1 MNEEI
6 IVLEKQLK
14 EMSAVFS
21 ANVGEPF
28 RIKDGDTLSILQR
41 RMKESDL
48 LTALTGYDAIFA
60 KAEKTSIEDIC
71 NSAAAYIRIK
81 VLVENKSTDFNRE
94 LLGKLIRE
102 YNSHI
107 AKVGNVIRLSRI
119 NLLAEENIERERVKK
134 TLEKNE
140 ALQRIF
146 QKEVEKSQ
154 KLLESIEE
162 IHFEEKV
169 NDKVGEDIKETDKQ
183 EKTKNKREESQ
194 RQKKEPKQKSKKNK
208 ESFFA
213 NVLAGKKNQVQIE
226 RQLKGEEIRKS
237 LTLCEE
243 VASYEKTLAF
253 SESMLCKDIP
263 AYSLMKR
270 KNQYFFGLTK
280 NIKKSSYDN
289 ADESLLEL
297 TRITGEF
304 VQFMTEDVL
313 GEEILLKPFSVEEKK
328 SLQMYFSFM
337 CGCFERYMG
346 NTLTVN
352 EYIKFKEY
360 FHRVVL
366 TMFELEQKKMEQYYK
381 ALMIADRYITYMQCY
396 NLTESDEREIIVQN
410 IMEKKGGSYADDLGL
425 ILENHIVDC
434 NAREELYA
442 LTEYINGFGES
453 DNAEYDNPEQK
464 IESSSLQYR
473 NNTCT
478 VDLYQMN
485 DMRVISSEDVGYV
498 QLKVQFQNENYETMD
513 EATFIPDNIAQA
525 VYDYMNRDAYVRK
538 IGFCMNEKDV
548 FVFAIINDGESV
560 RLLTDEIK
568 RQKQIDE
575 GLIGQLVNL
584 YEEKIEKAMK
594 EIV

>member
-60 KAEKTSIEDIC
+60 KAEKTSLEDIC

-146 QKEVEKSQ
+146 QKEVEKSE

-194 RQKKEPKQKSKKNK
+194 RQKKEPKQKSKKNN

-360 FHRVVL
+360 FNRVVL

-498 QLKVQFQNENYETMD
+498 QLKVQFQNENYEIMD

>member
-146 QKEVEKSQ
+146 QKEVEKSE

-194 RQKKEPKQKSKKNK
+194 SQKKELKQKSKKDK

-226 RQLKGEEIRKS
+226 RQLKGEETKKS

-360 FHRVVL
+360 FNRVVL

-498 QLKVQFQNENYETMD
+498 QLKVQFQNENYEIMD

-538 IGFCMNEKDV
+538 IGFCINEKDV

>member
-28 RIKDGDTLSILQR
+28 RINDGDTLLILQR

-48 LTALTGYDAIFA
+48 LTALTCYDAIFA
-60 KAEKTSIEDIC
+60 KAEKTSLVDIC

-146 QKEVEKSQ
+146 QKEVEKSE
-154 KLLESIEE
+154 KLLESMEE
-162 IHFEEKV
+162 IHFEEEV
-169 NDKVGEDIKETDKQ
+169 NDKGGEDIKGTGKQ
-183 EKTKNKREESQ
+183 EKSKNKREKSQ
-194 RQKKEPKQKSKKNK
+194 RQKKEPKPKSKKDK
-208 ESFFA
+208 ESFFV

-226 RQLKGEEIRKS
+226 RQLKGEETKKS
-237 LTLCEE
+237 LTLCDE
-243 VASYEKTLAF
+243 VVYYEKTLAF

-270 KNQYFFGLTK
+270 KKQYFFGLTK

-297 TRITGEF
+297 TKTTDEF

-337 CGCFERYMG
+337 CGCFEKYMG

-360 FHRVVL
+360 FNRVVL

-410 IMEKKGGSYADDLGL
+410 IIEKKGGSYADDLGL
-425 ILENHIVDC
+425 ILENHIVDS

-473 NNTCT
+473 NNNCT

-485 DMRVISSEDVGYV
+485 DMQVIISEDVGYV

-525 VYDYMNRDAYVRK
+525 VYDYMNRDAYVKK

-584 YEEKIEKAMK
+584 YEEKIEKVMK

>member
-60 KAEKTSIEDIC
+60 KAEKTSLEDIC

-119 NLLAEENIERERVKK
+119 NLLAEENIEREHVKK

-360 FHRVVL
+360 FNRVVL

-498 QLKVQFQNENYETMD
+498 QLKVQFQNENYEIMD

>member
-60 KAEKTSIEDIC
+60 KTEKTSLEDIC
-71 NSAAAYIRIK
+71 NSAVAYIRIK

-162 IHFEEKV
+162 IYFEEKV
-169 NDKVGEDIKETDKQ
+169 NDKVGEDIKGTDKQ

-194 RQKKEPKQKSKKNK
+194 RPKKEPKQKSKKDK

-360 FHRVVL
+360 FNRVVL
-366 TMFELEQKKMEQYYK
+366 TMFELEQIKMEQYYK

-410 IMEKKGGSYADDLGL
+410 IMEKKGGSYVDDLGL

-498 QLKVQFQNENYETMD
+498 QLKVQFQNENYEIMD

>member
-60 KAEKTSIEDIC
+60 KAEKTSLEDIC

-119 NLLAEENIERERVKK
+119 NLLAEENIEREHVKK

-337 CGCFERYMG
+337 CGCFEKYMG

-360 FHRVVL
+360 FNRVVL
-366 TMFELEQKKMEQYYK
+366 IMFELEQKKMEQYYK

>member
-28 RIKDGDTLSILQR
+28 RIKDGETLSILQR

-60 KAEKTSIEDIC
+60 KAEKTSLEDIC

-81 VLVENKSTDFNRE
+81 VLVENKSTDFDRE

-119 NLLAEENIERERVKK
+119 NLLAEENIERVCVKK

-146 QKEVEKSQ
+146 QKEVEKSE

-194 RQKKEPKQKSKKNK
+194 RQKKEPKQKSKKDK

-226 RQLKGEEIRKS
+226 RQLKGEETKKS

-243 VASYEKTLAF
+243 VAYYEKTLAF

-360 FHRVVL
+360 FNRVVL

>member
-60 KAEKTSIEDIC
+60 KAEKTSLEDIC

-102 YNSHI
+102 YNNHI

-146 QKEVEKSQ
+146 QKEVEKSE

-169 NDKVGEDIKETDKQ
+169 NDKVGEDIKGTDKQ

-194 RQKKEPKQKSKKNK
+194 RQKKEPKQKSKKDK

-226 RQLKGEEIRKS
+226 RKLKGEEIKKS

-313 GEEILLKPFSVEEKK
+313 GEEILLKPFSAEEKK

-360 FHRVVL
+360 FNRVVL

>member
-60 KAEKTSIEDIC
+60 KAEKTSLEDIC

-146 QKEVEKSQ
+146 QKEVEKSE

-162 IHFEEKV
+162 IYFEEKV

-194 RQKKEPKQKSKKNK
+194 RQKKEPKQKSKKDK

-360 FHRVVL
+360 FNRVVL

-498 QLKVQFQNENYETMD
+498 QLKVQFQNEKY
-513 EATFIPDNIAQA
+513 
-525 VYDYMNRDAYVRK
+525 
-538 IGFCMNEKDV
+538 
-548 FVFAIINDGESV
+548 
-560 RLLTDEIK
+560 
-568 RQKQIDE
+568 
-575 GLIGQLVNL
+575 
-584 YEEKIEKAMK
+584 
-594 EIV
+594 

>member
-1 MNEEI
+1 MNDEI

-60 KAEKTSIEDIC
+60 KAEKTSLEDIC

-119 NLLAEENIERERVKK
+119 NLLAEENILRERVKK

-146 QKEVEKSQ
+146 QKEVEKSE
-154 KLLESIEE
+154 KLLESMEE

-169 NDKVGEDIKETDKQ
+169 NDKGGEDIKGTDKQ
-183 EKTKNKREESQ
+183 EKLKNKREKSQ
-194 RQKKEPKQKSKKNK
+194 RQKKEPKPKSKKDK

-226 RQLKGEEIRKS
+226 RQLKGEETKKS

-360 FHRVVL
+360 FNRVVL

-425 ILENHIVDC
+425 ILENHIVDS

-473 NNTCT
+473 NNNCT

-525 VYDYMNRDAYVRK
+525 VYDYMNRDAYVKK

>member
-60 KAEKTSIEDIC
+60 KAEKTSLEDIC

-146 QKEVEKSQ
+146 QKEVENSE

-194 RQKKEPKQKSKKNK
+194 RQKKEPKQKSKKDK

-226 RQLKGEEIRKS
+226 RQLKGEEIKKS

-243 VASYEKTLAF
+243 VTYYEKTLAF

-289 ADESLLEL
+289 TDESLLEL

-360 FHRVVL
+360 FNRVVL

>member
-60 KAEKTSIEDIC
+60 KAEKTSLEDIC
-71 NSAAAYIRIK
+71 NSGAAYIRIK

-107 AKVGNVIRLSRI
+107 DKVGNVIRLSRI

-169 NDKVGEDIKETDKQ
+169 NDKFGEDIKETDKQ

-194 RQKKEPKQKSKKNK
+194 RQKKEPKQKSKKDK

-226 RQLKGEEIRKS
+226 RQLKGEEIKKS

-243 VASYEKTLAF
+243 VASYERTLAF

-360 FHRVVL
+360 FNRVVL

-498 QLKVQFQNENYETMD
+498 QLKVQFQNENYEIMD

>member
-28 RIKDGDTLSILQR
+28 RINDGDTLLILQR

-48 LTALTGYDAIFA
+48 LTALIGYDAIFA
-60 KAEKTSIEDIC
+60 KAEKTSLVDIC

-81 VLVENKSTDFNRE
+81 VLVENESTDFNRE

-146 QKEVEKSQ
+146 QKEVEKSE
-154 KLLESIEE
+154 KLLESMEE

-169 NDKVGEDIKETDKQ
+169 NDKGGEDIKGTDKQ
-183 EKTKNKREESQ
+183 EKSKNKREKSQ
-194 RQKKEPKQKSKKNK
+194 RQKKEPKPKSKKDK
-208 ESFFA
+208 ESFFV
-213 NVLAGKKNQVQIE
+213 NVLAGKKSQVQIE
-226 RQLKGEEIRKS
+226 RQLKGEETKKS
-237 LTLCEE
+237 LTLCDE
-243 VASYEKTLAF
+243 VVYYEKTLAF

-297 TRITGEF
+297 TKTTDEF

-337 CGCFERYMG
+337 CGCFEKYMG

-352 EYIKFKEY
+352 EYIKFKKY
-360 FHRVVL
+360 FNRVVL

-410 IMEKKGGSYADDLGL
+410 IMEKKSGSYADDLGL
-425 ILENHIVDC
+425 ILENHIVDS

-453 DNAEYDNPEQK
+453 DNAEYDNPEHK

-485 DMRVISSEDVGYV
+485 DMQVISSEDVGYV

-525 VYDYMNRDAYVRK
+525 VYDYMNRDAYVKK

-584 YEEKIEKAMK
+584 YEEKIEKVMK

>member
-146 QKEVEKSQ
+146 QKEVEKSE

-194 RQKKEPKQKSKKNK
+194 SQKKELKQKSKKDK

-226 RQLKGEEIRKS
+226 RQLKGEETKKS

-360 FHRVVL
+360 FNRVVL

-498 QLKVQFQNENYETMD
+498 QLKVQFQNENYEIMD

>member
-1 MNEEI
+1 MNDEI

-28 RIKDGDTLSILQR
+28 RINDGDTLLILQR

-60 KAEKTSIEDIC
+60 KAEKTSLEDIC

-119 NLLAEENIERERVKK
+119 NLLAEENIEREHVKK

-360 FHRVVL
+360 FNRVVL

-498 QLKVQFQNENYETMD
+498 QLKVQFQNENYEIMD

-525 VYDYMNRDAYVRK
+525 VYDYMNRDAYVMK

>member
-1 MNEEI
+1 MNDEI

-60 KAEKTSIEDIC
+60 KAEKTSLEDIC

-134 TLEKNE
+134 TFEKNE

-243 VASYEKTLAF
+243 VAYYEKTLAF

-297 TRITGEF
+297 NKTTDEF

-337 CGCFERYMG
+337 CGCFEKYMG

-360 FHRVVL
+360 FNRVVL
-366 TMFELEQKKMEQYYK
+366 IMFELEQKKMEQYYK

-584 YEEKIEKAMK
+584 YEEKIEKVMK

>member
-60 KAEKTSIEDIC
+60 KAEKTSLEDIC

-146 QKEVEKSQ
+146 QKEVENSE

-194 RQKKEPKQKSKKNK
+194 RQKKEPKQKSKKDK

-226 RQLKGEEIRKS
+226 RQLKGEEIKKS

-243 VASYEKTLAF
+243 VTYYEKTLAF

-289 ADESLLEL
+289 TDESLLEL

-360 FHRVVL
+360 FNRVVL

-538 IGFCMNEKDV
+538 IGFCINEKDV

>member
-1 MNEEI
+1 MNDEI

-28 RIKDGDTLSILQR
+28 RINDGDTLSILQR

-60 KAEKTSIEDIC
+60 KAEKTSLVDIC

-94 LLGKLIRE
+94 LLVKLIRE

-146 QKEVEKSQ
+146 RKEVEKSE
-154 KLLESIEE
+154 KLLESMEE
-162 IHFEEKV
+162 IHFEEEVK
-169 NDKVGEDIKETDKQ
+169 DKGGEDIKGTDKQ
-183 EKTKNKREESQ
+183 EKSKNKREKSP
-194 RQKKEPKQKSKKNK
+194 RQKKEPKPKSKKDK
-208 ESFFA
+208 ESFFV
-213 NVLAGKKNQVQIE
+213 NVLAGKKSQVQIE
-226 RQLKGEEIRKS
+226 RQLKGEETKKS
-237 LTLCEE
+237 LTLCDE
-243 VASYEKTLAF
+243 VVYYEKTLAF

-270 KNQYFFGLTK
+270 KKQYFFGLTK

-297 TRITGEF
+297 TKTTDEF

-337 CGCFERYMG
+337 CGCFEKYMG

-360 FHRVVL
+360 FNRVVL

-425 ILENHIVDC
+425 ILENHIVDS

-464 IESSSLQYR
+464 IESSSLQYG
-473 NNTCT
+473 NNNCT

-513 EATFIPDNIAQA
+513 EATFIPDNIAHA
-525 VYDYMNRDAYVRK
+525 VYDYMNRDAYVKK

-548 FVFAIINDGESV
+548 FVFVIINDGESV

-584 YEEKIEKAMK
+584 YEEKIEKVMK